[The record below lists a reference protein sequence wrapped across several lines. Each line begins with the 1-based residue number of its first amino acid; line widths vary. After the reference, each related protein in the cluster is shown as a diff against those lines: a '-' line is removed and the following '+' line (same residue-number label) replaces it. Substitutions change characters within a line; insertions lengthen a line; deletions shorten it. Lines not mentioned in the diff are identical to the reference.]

1 MVDKRTHRGPNPKDK
16 KLFAPDQLPK
26 LRTAVADVSLLLTK
40 GYASKSSLKFVAD
53 KFSLTERQR
62 LAVMRAAC
70 SDQQLAQIKQ
80 NQIQLTQTANKPIAI
95 DGYNTL
101 ISIEAAMS
109 NGLILKTRSGCY
121 KDLASIHGSYK
132 KVSETIPAIKLIADF
147 LNENCL
153 EDIIWLFDRPVS
165 NSGRLKKM
173 IEEMAK
179 ENNWQWKIE
188 LSNSPDKDLVNS
200 DRIIASNDG
209 IIIEKTKWL
218 NLTAEIIKTKL
229 PDTWLIDLTD

>member
-16 KLFAPDQLPK
+16 KLFAPDQLAK
-26 LRTAVADVSLLLTK
+26 LRIAVADVSLLLTK
-40 GYASKSSLKFVAD
+40 GYSSKSSLKLVAD

-62 LAVMRAAC
+62 LAVMRAVC
-70 SDQQLAQIKQ
+70 SDQQRSRIQQ
-80 NQIQLTQTANKPIAI
+80 NQIQLKQAADRPIAI

-121 KDLASIHGSYK
+121 KDIASIHGSYK
-132 KVSETIPAIKLIADF
+132 KVTETIPAIKMIAEF
-147 LNENCL
+147 LNENSL
-153 EDIIWLFDRPVS
+153 KDIVWIFDRPVS

-173 IEEMAK
+173 IEEMAE
-179 ENNWQWKIE
+179 ENSWQWQIL
-188 LSNSPDKDLVNS
+188 LSDSPDKDLVKAN
-200 DRIIASNDG
+200 RIIASNDS

-218 NLTAEIIKTKL
+218 NLAAEIIKAKL
-229 PDTWLIDLTD
+229 PNSWLIDLAD

>member
-16 KLFAPDQLPK
+16 TLFAPVQLPK

-40 GYASKSSLKFVAD
+40 GYSSKSSLKLVAD

-62 LAVMRAAC
+62 LAIMRAVC
-70 SDQQLAQIKQ
+70 SDQQLIKINQ
-80 NQIQLTQTANKPIAI
+80 NQIQLTQAANKPIAI
-95 DGYNTL
+95 DGYNIL

-109 NGLILKTRSGCY
+109 GGLILKTRSGCY
-121 KDLASIHGSYK
+121 KDIASIHGSYK
-132 KVSETIPAIKLIADF
+132 KVSETIPAIKLIAEF
-147 LNENCL
+147 LNENDL
-153 EDIIWLFDRPVS
+153 KNITWLFDRPVS

-173 IEEMAK
+173 IEELAK
-179 ENNWQWKIE
+179 QNNWQWQIE

-200 DRIIASNDG
+200 NKIIASNDS
-209 IIIEKTKWL
+209 IIIEKTNWL

-229 PDTWLIDLTD
+229 PDAWLIDLAD